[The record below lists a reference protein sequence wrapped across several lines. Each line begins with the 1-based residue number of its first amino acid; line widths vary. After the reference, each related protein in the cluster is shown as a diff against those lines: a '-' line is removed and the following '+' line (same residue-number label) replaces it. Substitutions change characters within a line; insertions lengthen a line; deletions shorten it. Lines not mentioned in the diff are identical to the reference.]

1 MGNARKSMEMELY
14 RKLARHLDE
23 LPGGYPA
30 TDSGVEIRILQQLF
44 TPEEAKVALHL
55 SLVSEEARV
64 VALRAGLP
72 VEAVTAIL
80 EGMERKGLLF
90 ASHDPGEPV
99 RYMAL
104 QFVVGIWEF
113 QVGRLTPEL
122 VKDFEEYLP
131 VLFDAEAWRKAPQL
145 RTVPVQEA
153 IDSDLE
159 ILSYEKAEE
168 LVAAHDSFTVTPC
181 ICRSEMRLEGK
192 GCDKPLETCLSFG
205 SSADF
210 YQMSGAGRA
219 ITREEAMEV
228 LKKADKAGL
237 VLSPG
242 NAKDASF
249 ICACCGCCC
258 GVLRSLKFQENPAE
272 LVSTP
277 FVARVRTQECI
288 GCRKCISRCQM
299 DALAMEGRKV
309 RLDPG
314 RCIGCGLCVTT
325 CPTRCIDLV
334 RKPEAEQPFIPKTIV
349 GTTIRLGKAR
359 GKLSNMKL
367 VRMVLRSRIDRLRAP
382 KLGRRGR
389 TDEGQEN

>member
-1 MGNARKSMEMELY
+1 MDKDLY
-14 RKLARHLDE
+14 KRLARHLDD

-30 TDSGVEIRILQQLF
+30 TKSGIEIRILEQLF
-44 TPEEAKVALHL
+44 TPEEAHIALQL

-72 VEAVTAIL
+72 VAEVSVRL
-80 EGMERKGLLF
+80 KEMERKGLLF
-90 ASHDPGEPV
+90 ASHEPGQPV

-122 VKDFEEYLP
+122 VRDFEEYLP
-131 VLFDAEAWRKAPQL
+131 FLFDAESWRKAPQI
-145 RTVPVQEA
+145 RTVPVHEA
-153 IDSDLE
+153 IDPDLE

-168 LVAAHDSFTVTPC
+168 LVGAHDSFTVTPC
-181 ICRSEMRLEGK
+181 ICRTEMRIEGK

-219 ITREEAMEV
+219 ITREEALLI
-228 LKKADKAGL
+228 LKKADQAGL

-242 NAKDASF
+242 NAQDASF

-258 GVLRSLKFQENPAE
+258 GVLRSLKFQEKPAD

-277 FVARVRTQECI
+277 FVAQVRTDDCI
-288 GCRKCISRCQM
+288 GCRKCIGRCQM
-299 DALAMEGRKV
+299 DALEMEGRKV
-309 RLDPG
+309 RLDPS

-325 CPTRCIDLV
+325 CPTGCISLV
-334 RKPEAEQPFIPKTIV
+334 RKPEAEQPFIPKNIA

-367 VRMVLRSRIDRLRAP
+367 VRMVVRSRIDRLRAP
-382 KLGRRGR
+382 RLGR
-389 TDEGQEN
+389 

>member
-1 MGNARKSMEMELY
+1 MEMELY
-14 RKLARHLDE
+14 RKLARHLDD

-30 TDSGVEIRILQQLF
+30 TDSGVEIRILEQLF
-44 TPEEAKVALHL
+44 TQEEAKVALHL

-72 VEAVTAIL
+72 VEVVTAIL

-145 RTVPVQEA
+145 RTVPVHEA
-153 IDSDLE
+153 IDPDLE

-219 ITREEAMEV
+219 ITRKEAMEV
-228 LKKADKAGL
+228 LKKADRAGL

-258 GVLRSLKFQENPAE
+258 GVMRSLKFQENPGE

-277 FVARVRTQECI
+277 FVAKVRTEDCI

-299 DALAMEGRKV
+299 DALVMEGRKV
-309 RLDPG
+309 RLDPA

-325 CPTRCIDLV
+325 CPTHCIDLV
-334 RKPEAEQPFIPKTIV
+334 RKPESEQPFIPKTIA
-349 GTTIRLGKAR
+349 GTTIRLWKAR

-367 VRMVLRSRIDRLRAP
+367 VRMVLRSRIDRLRTP
-382 KLGRRGR
+382 RLGRRGR
-389 TDEGQEN
+389 TD

>member
-1 MGNARKSMEMELY
+1 MDKNVYKR
-14 RKLARHLDE
+14 LAQHLDD

-30 TDSGVEIRILQQLF
+30 TESGVEIRILRQLF
-44 TPEEAKVALHL
+44 TPQEAELALLL

-64 VALRAGLP
+64 VAYRAGLP
-72 VEAVTAIL
+72 VEEVANRLL
-80 EGMERKGLLF
+80 EMERKGLLF
-90 ASHDPGEPV
+90 ASHDNGEPA

-122 VKDFEEYLP
+122 VRDFEEYLP
-131 VLFDAEAWRKAPQL
+131 SLFDAKAWKKAPQI
-145 RTVPVQEA
+145 RTVPVHEA
-153 IDSDLE
+153 IDPDLE

-168 LVAAHDSFTVTPC
+168 LVKAHDSFTVTPC

-210 YQMSGAGRA
+210 FQMSGAGRA
-219 ITREEAMEV
+219 ITKEEALGV
-228 LKKADKAGL
+228 LLKADKAGL

-242 NAKDASF
+242 NAQDASF

-258 GVLRSLKFQENPAE
+258 GVLRSLKFHENPGE

-277 FVARVRTQECI
+277 FVAVVRTEDCI
-288 GCRKCISRCQM
+288 GCTRCIRRCQM
-299 DALAMEGRKV
+299 DALEMEDGKAI
-309 RLDPG
+309 LDPR

-325 CPTRCIDLV
+325 CPADCIRLV
-334 RKPEAEQPFIPKTIV
+334 RKPEDAQPFIPKNIV

-359 GKLSNMKL
+359 GRLSNAKL
-367 VRMVLRSRIDRLRAP
+367 VRMVLKSRIDRIMAQKP
-382 KLGRRGR
+382 GRRG
-389 TDEGQEN
+389 GSGGVPGN

>member
-1 MGNARKSMEMELY
+1 MDIDVYKR
-14 RKLARHLDE
+14 LAHHLDD
-23 LPGGYPA
+23 LPGGYPP
-30 TDSGVEIRILQQLF
+30 TESGVEIRILKQLF
-44 TPEEAKVALHL
+44 TPEEAKLALQL

-64 VALRAGLP
+64 VAYRAGLP
-72 VEAVTAIL
+72 VEEASSRL
-80 EGMERKGLLF
+80 EEMEQKGLLF
-90 ASHDPGEPV
+90 ASHDPGEPT

-122 VKDFEEYLP
+122 VRDFEDYLP
-131 VLFDAEAWRKAPQL
+131 FLFDAKTWKKAPQI
-145 RTVPVQEA
+145 RTVPVHEA
-153 IDSDLE
+153 IDPDLE
-159 ILSYEKAEE
+159 ILSYERAEE
-168 LVAAHDSFTVTPC
+168 LVMGHDSFTVTPC

-210 YQMSGAGRA
+210 FQLSGAGRA
-219 ITREEAMEV
+219 ITREEALGV

-242 NAKDASF
+242 NAQDASF

-258 GVLRSLKFQENPAE
+258 GVLRSLKFHENPGE

-277 FVARVRTQECI
+277 FVAQVRTEDCI
-288 GCRKCISRCQM
+288 GCRKCIGRCQM
-299 DALAMEGRKV
+299 DALEMDGRKV
-309 RLDPG
+309 RLDER

-325 CPTRCIDLV
+325 CPTDCIKLV
-334 RKPEAEQPFIPKTIV
+334 RKPEDDQPYVPKTIV

-359 GKLSNMKL
+359 GKLSNVKL
-367 VRMVLRSRIDRLRAP
+367 GKMVLKSRIDRIRAP
-382 KLGRRGR
+382 K
-389 TDEGQEN
+389 

>member
-1 MGNARKSMEMELY
+1 
-14 RKLARHLDE
+14 
-23 LPGGYPA
+23 
-30 TDSGVEIRILQQLF
+30 
-44 TPEEAKVALHL
+44 
-55 SLVSEEARV
+55 
-64 VALRAGLP
+64 
-72 VEAVTAIL
+72 
-80 EGMERKGLLF
+80 
-90 ASHDPGEPV
+90 
-99 RYMAL
+99 
-104 QFVVGIWEF
+104 
-113 QVGRLTPEL
+113 GRLTPEL
-122 VKDFEEYLP
+122 VRDFEEYLP
-131 VLFDAEAWRKAPQL
+131 FLFDAEAWRSAPQL
-145 RTVPVQEA
+145 RTVPVHEA
-153 IDSDLE
+153 IDPDLE

-168 LVAAHDSFTVTPC
+168 LVEAHDSFTVTPC

-219 ITREEAMEV
+219 ITREEALEV
-228 LKKADKAGL
+228 LKTADQAGL

-242 NAKDASF
+242 NAQDASF

-277 FVARVRTQECI
+277 FVARVCTEDCI

-299 DALAMEGRKV
+299 DALKMEGRKV

-325 CPTRCIDLV
+325 CPTRCIELV
-334 RKPEAEQPFIPKTIV
+334 RKPEAEQPFIPKNIA

-359 GKLSNMKL
+359 GKLSNVKL
-367 VRMVLRSRIDRLRAP
+367 VRMVLKSRIDRLRVP
-382 KLGRRGR
+382 KLGRRGGSDGK
-389 TDEGQEN
+389 TGN